1 VENQV
6 NKRRELFY
14 WIQLGILA
22 LLVIITCF
30 TFLAY
35 NNMQIDKSIK
45 ILFAPF
51 LSIVPLVFA
60 LSVIKDWI
68 QTFKETDYTRQE
80 IIRYTTITLVVALAF
95 VGVTKLISL
104 ITATEILIA
113 VIIAIISI
121 VSFISMRIRDILGMS
136 IFTGIAEGIIIYM
149 VFLF

>member
-1 VENQV
+1 MENQIQ
-6 NKRRELFY
+6 KRRELFY
-14 WIQLGILA
+14 WIQLTILA
-22 LLVIITCF
+22 LLLIITCF
-30 TFLAY
+30 TFLTY
-35 NNMQIDKSIK
+35 NNMQINKSIK

-68 QTFKETDYTRQE
+68 QKFKETDYTQQE
-80 IIRYTTITLVVALAF
+80 IIRYTSITLVVAVAF
-95 VGVTKLISL
+95 VGITKLISL
-104 ITATEILIA
+104 ITATEMLVA

-121 VSFISMRIRDILGMS
+121 LSFISMRIRDILGIS